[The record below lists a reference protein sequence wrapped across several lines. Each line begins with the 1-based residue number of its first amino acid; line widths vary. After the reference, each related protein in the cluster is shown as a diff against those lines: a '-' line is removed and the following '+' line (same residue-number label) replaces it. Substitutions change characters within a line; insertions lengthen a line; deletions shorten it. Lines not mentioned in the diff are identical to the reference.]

1 MGLLPL
7 SATASL
13 LLVLSSLSL
22 QAAALQS
29 RSQTLAGERLR
40 QVEDQLMS
48 AAQQHVA
55 GQPGPVAY
63 RLVHLDGPHWE
74 PQPDVGALQPGRAQ
88 LTLELAPTAEQPR
101 THRAAFALELARPTT
116 AEGQA
121 PVQVRALRELGLRG
135 RAAQGVAP

>member
-13 LLVLSSLSL
+13 LLVLSSLSM

-29 RSQTLAGERLR
+29 RSQVLAGERLR

-48 AAQQHVA
+48 AAQQFVA
-55 GQPGPVAY
+55 AQHGPVAY
-63 RLVHLDGPHWE
+63 RLVELDGPHWQ
-74 PQPDVGALQPGRAQ
+74 PQPDAGAPQTGRAE
-88 LTLELAPTAEQPR
+88 LTLELLPTAEQPR
-101 THRAAFALELARPTT
+101 PHRAAFALELMRHTT

-121 PVQVRALRELGLRG
+121 SPQVRALRELGLRG
-135 RAAQGVAP
+135 RAAQEVAP